1 MNSVTEHQA
10 RIRSRSLEART
21 VVGHKFALQVWEMK
35 NVSKAIHVGIDI
47 AKDTF
52 DAALGIGGEVLRL
65 SNDATGCDAL
75 LSRLAELPVA
85 LVVMEATGG
94 YEELVACALQA
105 AGLEVGVINARQA
118 RDFAKA
124 MGYLAKTDRI
134 DAAMLAEFAR
144 AIDDS
149 PKRNMMIK
157 ALPDPAR
164 RELSALVSRRRQL
177 VDMLTAERNRLQIS
191 HQAARKSI
199 VTIIKVLTRELASLN
214 EQMATH
220 VGRHHAELAELISSV
235 KGIAFTT
242 SATLIGGVPEIGRA
256 SNRQIS
262 KLIGIAPLNNDSGTM
277 RGQRHIR
284 GGRADVRH
292 ALYMPTVCA
301 IRHNP
306 VIRAFYTRLV
316 AAGKPKKVALIA
328 AMRKLLVIINAIVRS
343 GQPWNPALHSA

>member
-1 MNSVTEHQA
+1 MSKVT
-10 RIRSRSLEART
+10 
-21 VVGHKFALQVWEMK
+21 
-35 NVSKAIHVGIDI
+35 HVGIDV

-52 DAALGIGGEVLRL
+52 DAALGIGGEVVQFV
-65 SNDATGCDAL
+65 NDVTGWDQL
-75 LSRLAELPVA
+75 LAKLADLPIA

-94 YEELVACALQA
+94 YEEPLACALQA
-105 AGLEVGVINARQA
+105 TGLTVAVINARQA

-144 AIDDS
+144 AIDQS
-149 PKRNMMIK
+149 PKRSTMVK

-164 RELSALVSRRRQL
+164 QVLSALVSRRRQL
-177 VDMLTAERNRLQIS
+177 VEMLTAEQNRLELS
-191 HQAARKSI
+191 HTAARKSI
-199 VTIIKVLTRELASLN
+199 VTIIKALKRELTSIN

-220 VGRHHAELAELISSV
+220 VRQHHAELAELISSA

-242 SATLIGGVPEIGRA
+242 AATLIAGVPELGRA
-256 SNRQIS
+256 NNRQVS
-262 KLIGIAPLNNDSGTM
+262 KLIGVAPLNNDSGNQ
-277 RGQRHIR
+277 RGKRHVR
-284 GGRADVRH
+284 GGRRDVRQ

-306 VIRAFYTRLV
+306 VIRAFYLRLV

-328 AMRKLLVIINAIVRS
+328 AMRKLLVILNAMVRT
-343 GQPWNPALHSA
+343 GQPWNSNLHTT